1 MKELCFLFSSD
12 FDFKAEGGRQSS
24 ANVPKPVS
32 IKAEKLCG
40 FEDTNPGSVDDDE
53 PAASPDPD
61 DVTNAHDDAP
71 ADDVTNVP
79 SDAENGGKTHW

>member
-1 MKELCFLFSSD
+1 M
-12 FDFKAEGGRQSS
+12 
-24 ANVPKPVS
+24 PKPVS

-40 FEDTNPGSVDDDE
+40 YEDTNPGSVDDDE
-53 PAASPDPD
+53 PAASPDPN

-79 SDAENGGKTHW
+79 SDAENSGKTHR